1 MTSAATKQVD
11 SRVVVETP
19 EGVDFAFRIAGPGV
33 RLSAWAI
40 DLFIWLI
47 FSAFLYL
54 LFPWLGYLIGG
65 QQFVQM
71 SAGLLTIV
79 SFLLS
84 WFYGSLYE
92 GLFNGQTPG
101 KKHIGLRVVRTNGTP
116 VDLLSAIGR
125 NFLRIAD
132 FLPGTWTVALIC
144 MLSTRR
150 LQRLGDL
157 CFDTMVIQES
167 RAPGG
172 RSAGITAGV
181 EPLARSECTRRF
193 HVPDRTIAII
203 ERLFNSDRIISDA
216 RREELAKPLSL
227 AIRKRLGW
235 RPPAPDPLNPHP
247 FFQNRASEHTRF
259 LRQVL
264 KTFAV
269 DDSLAAPQS
278 AQRATAT
285 AAAAAISSAISRTAS
300 KAQSPQT

>member
-33 RLSAWAI
+33 RLSAWVI
-40 DLFIWLI
+40 DLFIRAVFSLAVVLLI
-47 FSAFLYL
+47 PFLGL
-54 LFPWLGYLIGG
+54 LIGG
-65 QQFVQM
+65 VELFQV
-71 SAGLLTIV
+71 SAGLFTIT

-92 GLFNGQTPG
+92 GLYSGQTPG
-101 KKHIGLRVVRTNGTP
+101 KKYIGLRVIRTNGTP
-116 VDLLSAIGR
+116 VDLLSATGR

-144 MLSTRR
+144 MFSTRR

-157 CFDTMVIQES
+157 CFDTMVIQEN

-172 RSAGITAGV
+172 RSAGIIAGV
-181 EPLARSECTRRF
+181 EPLTRSECTKRY
-193 HVPDRTIAII
+193 HVPDRTLAII
-203 ERLFNSDRIISDA
+203 ERLFSLDRIISDA
-216 RREELAKPLSL
+216 RREELAKPLSI
-227 AIRKRLGW
+227 AIRKRIGW
-235 RPPAPDPLNPHP
+235 RPPGPDPLNPHP
-247 FFQNRASEHTRF
+247 YFQNRASEHTRF

-269 DDSLAAPQS
+269 DESLSEAQAPP
-278 AQRATAT
+278 AQRM
-285 AAAAAISSAISRTAS
+285 AAAAIAAAVSRTAS
-300 KAQSPQT
+300 KAQSPNA